1 MSLTLE
7 SVNLTYPDGDSRLT
21 ALDDVSLHV
30 SAGEFIAVT
39 GPSGSGKSSLL
50 AVAGTLIAPDSG
62 RVEIAGV
69 DAGPLSSAARDRLRL
84 ESIGFVFQQ
93 ANLLASLTALDQ
105 LLLVADLSGD
115 DKAAARTRASE
126 LLERVGLAD
135 KAHRRPAR
143 LSGGERQRVNVA
155 RALMGSPALLL
166 VDEPTS
172 ALDRDR
178 GEAIVTLLA
187 EVTRE
192 QNLATLMVTH
202 DLAHVH
208 LTDRVVHV
216 HDGRL
221 VDAPEPVPA
230 A

>member
-1 MSLTLE
+1 MSLTLD

-30 SAGEFIAVT
+30 SAGEFVAVT

-50 AVAGTLIAPDSG
+50 AVAGTLITPDSG

-105 LLLVADLSGD
+105 LLLVADLRGD

-126 LLERVGLAD
+126 LLERVGLAN

-221 VDAPEPVPA
+221 VDSPEPVPA

>member
-155 RALMGSPALLL
+155 RALLGSPALLL

>member
-1 MSLTLE
+1 MSLTLD

-21 ALDDVSLHV
+21 ALGDVTLHV

-69 DAGPLSSAARDRLRL
+69 DAGPLDSAARDRLRL
-84 ESIGFVFQQ
+84 QSIGFVFQQ
-93 ANLLASLTALDQ
+93 SNLLASLTAMDQ
-105 LLLVADLSGD
+105 
-115 DKAAARTRASE
+115 
-126 LLERVGLAD
+126 
-135 KAHRRPAR
+135 
-143 LSGGERQRVNVA
+143 
-155 RALMGSPALLL
+155 LLL

-172 ALDRDR
+172 ALDRER
-178 GEAIVTLLA
+178 GEAVVALLA
-187 EVTRE
+187 EITRE
-192 QNLATLMVTH
+192 QNLATVMVTH
-202 DLAHVH
+202 DLANVH

-221 VDAPEPVPA
+221 VVAESAAPEPSPA
-230 A
+230 RLTLGHGRPRAVG

>member
-7 SVNLTYPDGDSRLT
+7 SVSLTYPDGDSRLT
-21 ALDDVSLHV
+21 ALDNVSLHV

-105 LLLVADLSGD
+105 LLLVADLRGD

-221 VDAPEPVPA
+221 VDSPEPVPA

>member
-7 SVNLTYPDGDSRLT
+7 SVSLTYPDGDSRLT

-105 LLLVADLSGD
+105 LLLVADLRGD

-126 LLERVGLAD
+126 LLERVGLAN

-216 HDGRL
+216 HDGQL
-221 VDAPEPVPA
+221 VDSPEPVPA